1 MFYLKIPFKG
11 RYQIK
16 LLLTHCFSPLCRNR
30 YNCDFEIEDKDGD
43 RAIHHAAF
51 GDEPA
56 VIDLLVRGGPSG
68 GADINARNKRRQTAL
83 HVGVNKGHQGV
94 VKVLLELGAHA
105 SLQVHC

>member
-1 MFYLKIPFKG
+1 MG
-11 RYQIK
+11 
-16 LLLTHCFSPLCRNR
+16 TGERNSQMVKWSYSSRTR

-56 VIDLLVRGGPSG
+56 VIDLLVRGGASG

-105 SLQVHC
+105 SLQVI